1 MNIETLLLKN
11 TMHTISK
18 LFKIFFENIKLS
30 SWDSIH
36 WLTTISWVKYAEAC
50 SMLNTNA

>member
-18 LFKIFFENIKLS
+18 LFKIFFENIK
-30 SWDSIH
+30 
-36 WLTTISWVKYAEAC
+36 TVF
-50 SMLNTNA
+50 MGLNPLANYHFMGKVC